1 MELEEKK
8 IAKEIY
14 IAQKLNETKN
24 INVPKYEKCYKDIKE
39 NRKDCIVIQYEGIFD
54 SIATSNNDLK
64 NIIDKAKM

>member
-14 IAQKLNETKN
+14 IAQKLKIEN